1 MPGSPRS
8 QASIDPTQR
17 IARLHPAA
25 LLIAATAVGAGVS
38 LARSWWIL
46 ALSALALLL
55 LAHAVER
62 RRFRAELPL
71 LGIAAVVLAAHTAA
85 AGAGWR
91 DALAPAAA
99 IAFRLLALVYLVR
112 WAARAFLGRA
122 SRWLL
127 GLTPPARPRLLTTLL
142 ESGRLTLSL
151 LPLALREAEQHALAL
166 RARGIRP
173 GRGVSGRGR
182 FLAAWFLP
190 FLGTMLRSSD
200 AFADALQTRGY
211 ALGAPRRGGLELAW
225 GLADWLLIGGAGLL
239 AWGLA
244 RGV

>member
-8 QASIDPTQR
+8 QASHEPFRR
-17 IARLHPAA
+17 ISRLHPAA

-46 ALSALALLL
+46 AAAAVTLLL
-55 LAHAVER
+55 LAHAAER
-62 RRFRAELPL
+62 RPLRSELPL
-71 LGIAAVVLAAHTAA
+71 LGIAALVLAAHTAV

-91 DALAPAAA
+91 AALGPAAT

-112 WAARAFLGRA
+112 WSARAFLGRT

-127 GLTPPARPRLLTTLL
+127 GLTPPARPRVVTTLL

-166 RARGIRP
+166 RARGVRP
-173 GRGVSGRGR
+173 GRGVAGRAR

-211 ALGAPRRGGLELAW
+211 ALGAPRRGGLQVAW
-225 GLADWLLIGGAGLL
+225 GLADWSLVGGAGLL
-239 AWGLA
+239 AWGIA
-244 RGV
+244 RGA